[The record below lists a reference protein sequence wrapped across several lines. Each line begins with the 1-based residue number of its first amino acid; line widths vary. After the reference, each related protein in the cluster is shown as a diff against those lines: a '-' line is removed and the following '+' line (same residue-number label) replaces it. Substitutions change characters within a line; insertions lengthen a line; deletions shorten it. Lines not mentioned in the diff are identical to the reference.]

1 MRKIVSLSQKLRP
14 QTHFQ
19 TVFASFSYSFIL
31 ADKERD
37 ICNISQRHS
46 SDCVSSVSTG
56 ALSTCRPTLCLTRE
70 GNERKV
76 YLKGDERNLVLYCGS
91 TGGLKKGP
99 ILKKSE
105 FLWTMNHAKLIW
117 W

>member
-1 MRKIVSLSQKLRP
+1 MRKIVSLSQKRRP

-19 TVFASFSYSFIL
+19 TVFLPLL
-31 ADKERD
+31 AIFDKERD

-56 ALSTCRPTLCLTRE
+56 ALSTCSSTLCLTRE

-91 TGGLKKGP
+91 TEGLKKGP